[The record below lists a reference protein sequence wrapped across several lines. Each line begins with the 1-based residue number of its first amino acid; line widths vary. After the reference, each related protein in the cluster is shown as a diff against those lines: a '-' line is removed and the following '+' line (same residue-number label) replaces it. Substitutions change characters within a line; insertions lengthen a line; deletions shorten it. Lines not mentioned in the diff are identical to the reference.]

1 MINELDSELTYFAS
15 DYRKLTFFYYA
26 EEYINFNELVTDL
39 FKVYKTRIWMS
50 AINPSTYMAMNPNTA
65 PRPPHVQ
72 RPVGAPHA
80 GHAAAY
86 LRTQEDYRT
95 ALEHGGKP
103 SPVVDRDGPA
113 ARGNR
118 EFERV
123 MQMQGQSRV
132 GARPSNEASPATP
145 GGLSEGELKLEGRT
159 LHVLIRVDFP
169 AGMQPFYDP
178 RRPNPAFGS
187 GQFPAFGQQYGPTV
201 PANGAWPQNGTPGA
215 YPFMY
220 PSSRENMN
228 PNYSVSPL
236 AGMAPNA
243 MNQQAAA
250 FTPRGTLP
258 QQQQYPANGSTYD
271 DASIHKLLNDQF
283 QRFQIETSRR
293 S

>member
-1 MINELDSELTYFAS
+1 MNWEHRLILFIS

-72 RPVGAPHA
+72 RQTGAPHA
-80 GHAAAY
+80 GHAATY
-86 LRTQEDYRT
+86 LRTQEDYRS
-95 ALEHGGKP
+95 ALEQGGNP

-123 MQMQGQSRV
+123 MQMQNQPRP
-132 GARPSNEASPATP
+132 GARPINDASPVIP
-145 GGLSEGELKLEGRT
+145 NGLSEGEFDSVDCT
-159 LHVLIRVDFP
+159 LHVLICGDFP

-178 RRPNPAFGS
+178 RRPNPAFAS
-187 GQFPAFGQQYGPTV
+187 GQYSAFAHQYGPTGT
-201 PANGAWPQNGTPGA
+201 ASGAWPQNGTPGA

-220 PSSRENMN
+220 SGNRESMN
-228 PNYSVSPL
+228 PNYSVSNL
-236 AGMAPNA
+236 SAMAPNA

-250 FTPRGTLP
+250 FTPRGAIP
-258 QQQQYPANGSTYD
+258 QQQQYPTNGSAYD

>member
-1 MINELDSELTYFAS
+1 LEHELILFAS

-65 PRPPHVQ
+65 PRPSHVH
-72 RPVGAPHA
+72 RPGGAPHA
-80 GHAAAY
+80 GHAASY

-95 ALEHGGKP
+95 ALEHGGNP

-123 MQMQGQSRV
+123 MQMQNQPRI
-132 GARPSNEASPATP
+132 GARPINDASPAVP
-145 GGLSEGELKLEGRT
+145 GGQSEGEFGFDGCT
-159 LHVLIRVDFP
+159 QYVLICGDFP

-178 RRPNPAFGS
+178 RRPNPAFAS
-187 GQFPAFGQQYGPTV
+187 GQFAAFAHQYGPNV
-201 PANGAWPQNGTPGA
+201 AANGAWPQNGTPGA

-220 PSSRENMN
+220 PNARENMN
-228 PNYSVSPL
+228 PNYSVSPVG
-236 AGMAPNA
+236 AMAPNT

-250 FTPRGTLP
+250 FTPRGAVP
-258 QQQQYPANGSTYD
+258 QQQQYPTNGSTYD

-293 S
+293 G